1 MTAAIFERPLESL
14 ASGERF
20 ETPRRTITE
29 TDVICFAA
37 LSGDMHPAHVD
48 AEWADAGRFG
58 ERIAH
63 GLLIVSYAIGLIPF
77 DARYVVALR
86 ALRDVVFKRPVKI
99 GATIGVAGQITDV
112 KALDETLG
120 LVTVRLEIGERERPA
135 ACILSI
141 EALWR
146 AGASASAP
154 PAAPREAWE
163 HRC

>member
-1 MTAAIFERPLESL
+1 VTAAIFARPLESL

-29 TDVICFAA
+29 TDLVCFAA
-37 LSGDMHPAHVD
+37 LSGDMHPAHID

-63 GLLIVSYAIGLIPF
+63 GLLIVSYAVGLIPF

-86 ALRDVVFKRPVKI
+86 ALRDVVFKRPVRI
-99 GATIGVAGQITDV
+99 GATIGVSGQITGV
-112 KALDETLG
+112 RALDETLG
-120 LVTVRLEIGERERPA
+120 LVTVRLQVGEREQPA

-146 AGASASAP
+146 AGAPAP
-154 PAAPREAWE
+154 ERPREAWE
-163 HRC
+163 QRC